1 MGNDKKAKKYI
12 KKLSNYRI
20 DMIDYISIKLSN
32 YSNMTKRIATKYK
45 IDRRLGCNLWGRPK
59 SPFNKRNSRPGQHG
73 SLGQRRKISDY
84 GTQLFAK
91 QKLRFYYGDLTERQF
106 RNIYKKASNI
116 KGDTSQ
122 ILIELLERRLDAI
135 VYRMKFVPT
144 IFAARQLVNHGH
156 VKVNGKRVNI
166 PSYTVKDGD
175 EISLKDQSKQINLIQ
190 ESIVS
195 QEREI
200 PEYLEVDVKEFKGRF
215 LRAPLMHM
223 MFPIL

>member
-1 MGNDKKAKKYI
+1 
-12 KKLSNYRI
+12 
-20 DMIDYISIKLSN
+20 
-32 YSNMTKRIATKYK
+32 MTKRISAKYK

-73 SLGQRRKISDY
+73 TLGQRRKISDY

-91 QKLRFYYGDLTERQF
+91 QKLRFYYGDLTEKQF
-106 RNIYKKASNI
+106 RKIYNKAANI

-144 IFAARQLVNHGH
+144 IFAARQIVNHGH

-175 EISLKDQSKQINLIQ
+175 EITLKDQSKQINIIQ
-190 ESIVS
+190 ESIIS

-200 PEYLEVDVKEFKGRF
+200 PEYLEVDTKELKGRF
-215 LRAPLMHM
+215 LRAPLMHDVPYPVTM
-223 MFPIL
+223 EPNLVIEYYSR

>member
-1 MGNDKKAKKYI
+1 
-12 KKLSNYRI
+12 
-20 DMIDYISIKLSN
+20 
-32 YSNMTKRIATKYK
+32 MTKRITAKYK

-59 SPFNKRNSRPGQHG
+59 SPFNQRNSRPGQHG
-73 SLGQRRKISDY
+73 AMGKRRKLSDY
-84 GTQLFAK
+84 GNQLFAK
-91 QKLRFYYGDLTERQF
+91 QKLRFYYGDITEKQF
-106 RNIYKKASNI
+106 RKIYDKASRI
-116 KGDTSQ
+116 KGDTSE

-175 EISLKDQSKQINLIQ
+175 EISIKEQSKQINLIQ
-190 ESIVS
+190 EAIVS

-200 PEYLEVDVKEFKGRF
+200 PEYLEVDTKDLKGRF
-215 LRAPLMHM
+215 LRAPLMHDVPYPVTM
-223 MFPIL
+223 EPNLVIEYYSR

>member
-1 MGNDKKAKKYI
+1 
-12 KKLSNYRI
+12 
-20 DMIDYISIKLSN
+20 
-32 YSNMTKRIATKYK
+32 MTKRLSAKYK

-59 SPFNKRNSRPGQHG
+59 SPFNKRNSKPGQHG
-73 SLGQRRKISDY
+73 ISGQRRKISDY

-91 QKLRFYYGDLTERQF
+91 QKLRFYYGDLTEKQF
-106 RNIYKKASNI
+106 KRIYQKASNI
-116 KGDTSQ
+116 RGDTSQ

-166 PSYTVKDGD
+166 PSYSVKDGD

-200 PEYLEVDVKEFKGRF
+200 PEYLEVDIKELKGRF
-215 LRAPLMHM
+215 LRAPLIDDVPYPVTME
-223 MFPIL
+223 PNLVIEYYSR

>member
-1 MGNDKKAKKYI
+1 
-12 KKLSNYRI
+12 
-20 DMIDYISIKLSN
+20 
-32 YSNMTKRIATKYK
+32 MTKRITTKYK

-59 SPFNKRNSRPGQHG
+59 SPFNQRNSRPGQHG
-73 SLGQRRKISDY
+73 AMGQRRKLSDY
-84 GTQLFAK
+84 GNQLFAK
-91 QKLRFYYGDLTERQF
+91 QKLRFYYGDITEKQF
-106 RNIYKKASNI
+106 RKIYDKASRI
-116 KGDTSQ
+116 KGDTSE

-175 EISLKDQSKQINLIQ
+175 EISIKEQSKQINLIQ
-190 ESIVS
+190 EAIVS

-200 PEYLEVDVKEFKGRF
+200 PEYLDVDTKDLKGRF
-215 LRAPLMHM
+215 LRAPLMHDVPYPVTM
-223 MFPIL
+223 EPNLVIEYYSR

>member
-1 MGNDKKAKKYI
+1 
-12 KKLSNYRI
+12 
-20 DMIDYISIKLSN
+20 
-32 YSNMTKRIATKYK
+32 MTKRLKAKYK

-73 SLGQRRKISDY
+73 AQGQRRKISDY

-91 QKLRFYYGDLTERQF
+91 QKLRCYYGDLTEKQF
-106 RNIYKKASNI
+106 RNIYNKASNI
-116 KGDTSQ
+116 RGDTSQ

-175 EISLKDQSKQINLIQ
+175 EISLKDQSKEINIIQ
-190 ESIVS
+190 ESVVS

-200 PEYLEVDVKEFKGRF
+200 PEYLELDIKELKGRF
-215 LRAPLMHM
+215 LRAPLIHDVPYPVTME
-223 MFPIL
+223 PNLVIEYYSR

>member
-1 MGNDKKAKKYI
+1 
-12 KKLSNYRI
+12 
-20 DMIDYISIKLSN
+20 
-32 YSNMTKRIATKYK
+32 MTKRIATKYK

-59 SPFNKRNSRPGQHG
+59 SPFNKRNSLPGQHG
-73 SLGQRRKISDY
+73 SVGQRRKISDY

-144 IFAARQLVNHGH
+144 IFSARQLVNHGH

-215 LRAPLMHM
+215 LRAPLIHDVPYPVTME
-223 MFPIL
+223 PNLVIEYYSR

>member
-1 MGNDKKAKKYI
+1 
-12 KKLSNYRI
+12 
-20 DMIDYISIKLSN
+20 
-32 YSNMTKRIATKYK
+32 MTKRLAAKHK

-59 SPFNKRNSRPGQHG
+59 SPFNKRNSRPGKHG
-73 SLGQRRKISDY
+73 TLGQIKKLSDY
-84 GTQLFAK
+84 GNQLFAK
-91 QKLRFYYGDLTERQF
+91 QKLRFYYGDMTERQF
-106 RNIYKKASNI
+106 RKIYDKAANK

-144 IFAARQLVNHGH
+144 IFAARQIVNHGH

-166 PSYTVKDGD
+166 PSYSVKDGD
-175 EISLKDQSKQINLIQ
+175 EIELKDDSKQINLFQ

-200 PEYLEVDVKEFKGRF
+200 PEYLEVDTKEFKGRF
-215 LRAPLMHM
+215 LRAPLIHDVPYPVTME
-223 MFPIL
+223 PNLVIEYYSR

>member
-1 MGNDKKAKKYI
+1 
-12 KKLSNYRI
+12 
-20 DMIDYISIKLSN
+20 
-32 YSNMTKRIATKYK
+32 MTKRVGAKHK

-73 SLGQRRKISDY
+73 AQGHRRKLSDY

-91 QKLRFYYGDLTERQF
+91 QKLRFYYGDITEKQF
-106 RNIYKKASNI
+106 RRIYDKASKT

-156 VKVNGKRVNI
+156 VLVNGKRVNI
-166 PSYTVKDGD
+166 PSYSVNNEDVI
-175 EISLKDQSKQINLIQ
+175 ELKEQSKKINLVQ

-200 PEYLEVDVKEFKGRF
+200 PEYLEVDSKELKGRF
-215 LRAPLMHM
+215 LRAPLIHDVPYPVTME
-223 MFPIL
+223 PNLVIEYYSR

>member
-1 MGNDKKAKKYI
+1 
-12 KKLSNYRI
+12 
-20 DMIDYISIKLSN
+20 
-32 YSNMTKRIATKYK
+32 MTKRIAAKYK

-73 SLGQRRKISDY
+73 TVGHRRKISDY

-91 QKLRFYYGDLTERQF
+91 QKLRFYYGDLTEKQF

-175 EISLKDQSKQINLIQ
+175 EISLKIKASKLILYKNQ
-190 ESIVS
+190 LFLKK
-195 QEREI
+195 ERYQNI
-200 PEYLEVDVKEFKGRF
+200 
-215 LRAPLMHM
+215 
-223 MFPIL
+223 

>member
-1 MGNDKKAKKYI
+1 
-12 KKLSNYRI
+12 
-20 DMIDYISIKLSN
+20 
-32 YSNMTKRIATKYK
+32 MTKRIAAKYK

-73 SLGQRRKISDY
+73 TVGHRRKISDY

-106 RNIYKKASNI
+106 RNIYKKASNK

-135 VYRMKFVPT
+135 VYRMKFGPSF
-144 IFAARQLVNHGH
+144 FAARQLVNHGH

-200 PEYLEVDVKEFKGRF
+200 PEYLEVDVKELKGRF
-215 LRAPLMHM
+215 LRAPLIHDVPYPVTME
-223 MFPIL
+223 PNLVIEYYSR

>member
-1 MGNDKKAKKYI
+1 
-12 KKLSNYRI
+12 
-20 DMIDYISIKLSN
+20 
-32 YSNMTKRIATKYK
+32 MTKRLSAKYK

-73 SLGQRRKISDY
+73 TVGQRRKISDY

-106 RNIYKKASNI
+106 RNIYKKASNT

-144 IFAARQLVNHGH
+144 IFSARQLVNHGH

-215 LRAPLMHM
+215 LRAPLIYDVPYPVTME
-223 MFPIL
+223 PNLVIEYYSR

>member
-1 MGNDKKAKKYI
+1 
-12 KKLSNYRI
+12 
-20 DMIDYISIKLSN
+20 
-32 YSNMTKRIATKYK
+32 MTKRTSAKYK

-59 SPFNKRNSRPGQHG
+59 SPYNKRNTKPGQHG
-73 SLGQRRKISDY
+73 AMALRKKQSDY
-84 GTQLFAK
+84 GNQLFAK
-91 QKLRFYYGDLTERQF
+91 QKLKFYYGDLTEKQF
-106 RNIYKKASNI
+106 KSIFAKASNI

-166 PSYTVKDGD
+166 PSFCVNDGD
-175 EISLKDQSKQINLIQ
+175 EISIKDKSKEINLIV
-190 ESIVS
+190 ESISS

-200 PEYLEVDVKEFKGRF
+200 PEYLEVDIKELKGRF
-215 LRAPLMHM
+215 LRAPLIHDVPYPVTME
-223 MFPIL
+223 PNLVIEYYSR

>member
-1 MGNDKKAKKYI
+1 
-12 KKLSNYRI
+12 
-20 DMIDYISIKLSN
+20 
-32 YSNMTKRIATKYK
+32 MTKRITTKYK

-73 SLGQRRKISDY
+73 ATGQRRKLSDY
-84 GTQLFAK
+84 GKQLFAK
-91 QKLRFYYGDLTERQF
+91 QKLRFYYGDLTEKQF
-106 RNIYKKASNI
+106 RKIYDKASNI
-116 KGDTSQ
+116 KGDTSE

-156 VKVNGKRVNI
+156 VVVNGKRVNI

-175 EISLKDQSKQINLIQ
+175 EISIKEQSKQINLIQ
-190 ESIVS
+190 EAIVS

-200 PEYLEVDVKEFKGRF
+200 PEYLEVDTKDLKGRF
-215 LRAPLMHM
+215 LRAPLMHDVPYPVTM
-223 MFPIL
+223 EPNLVIEYYSR

>member
-1 MGNDKKAKKYI
+1 M
-12 KKLSNYRI
+12 S
-20 DMIDYISIKLSN
+20 
-32 YSNMTKRIATKYK
+32 KRIAAKHK

-59 SPFNKRNSRPGQHG
+59 SPYNKRNSRPGQHG
-73 SLGQRRKISDY
+73 AQRQRRKLSDY
-84 GTQLFAK
+84 GIQLFAK
-91 QKLRFYYGDLTERQF
+91 QKLRFYYGDLTEKQF
-106 RNIYKKASNI
+106 RRIYDKASKT

-156 VKVNGKRVNI
+156 ILVNGKRVNI
-166 PSYTVKDGD
+166 PSYTVSNEDVI
-175 EISLKDQSKQINLIQ
+175 ELKEQSKQINLVQ

-200 PEYLEVDVKEFKGRF
+200 PEYLEVDSKEFKGRF
-215 LRAPLMHM
+215 LRAPLIHDVPYPVTME
-223 MFPIL
+223 PNLVIEYYSR

>member
-1 MGNDKKAKKYI
+1 
-12 KKLSNYRI
+12 
-20 DMIDYISIKLSN
+20 
-32 YSNMTKRIATKYK
+32 MTKRIAAKYK

-59 SPFNKRNSRPGQHG
+59 SPFNRRNSRPGQHG
-73 SLGQRRKISDY
+73 AVGQRRKISDY

-91 QKLRFYYGDLTERQF
+91 QKLRFYYGDLTETQF
-106 RNIYKKASNI
+106 SNIYKKASNI

-122 ILIELLERRLDAI
+122 ILIELLERRLDAT

-166 PSYTVKDGD
+166 RSYTVKDGD
-175 EISLKDQSKQINLIQ
+175 EISLKDQSKKINLIQ

-215 LRAPLMHM
+215 LRAPLMQDVPYPVTM
-223 MFPIL
+223 EPNLVIEYFSR

>member
-1 MGNDKKAKKYI
+1 
-12 KKLSNYRI
+12 
-20 DMIDYISIKLSN
+20 
-32 YSNMTKRIATKYK
+32 MTKRIAAKHK

-59 SPFNKRNSRPGQHG
+59 SPFNKRTSRPGQHG
-73 SLGQRRKISDY
+73 ATGMRRKVSDY
-84 GTQLFAK
+84 GKQLFAK
-91 QKLRFYYGDLTERQF
+91 QKLRFYYGDLTEKQF
-106 RNIYKKASNI
+106 RKIFDKASRI

-166 PSYTVKDGD
+166 PSYSVKDGD
-175 EISLKDQSKQINLIQ
+175 EISIKDKSKEIIIVQ
-190 ESIVS
+190 EAIIS

-200 PEYLEVDVKEFKGRF
+200 PEYLEVDIKEFKGRF
-215 LRAPLMHM
+215 LRAPLMHDVPYPVTM
-223 MFPIL
+223 EPNLVIEYYSR

>member
-1 MGNDKKAKKYI
+1 
-12 KKLSNYRI
+12 
-20 DMIDYISIKLSN
+20 
-32 YSNMTKRIATKYK
+32 MTKRTTAKHK

-73 SLGQRRKISDY
+73 AQGQRRKLSDY

-91 QKLRFYYGDLTERQF
+91 QKLRFYYGDLTEKQF
-106 RNIYKKASNI
+106 KKIYEKASKT

-156 VKVNGKRVNI
+156 VLVNGKRVNI
-166 PSYTVKDGD
+166 PSYSISD
-175 EISLKDQSKQINLIQ
+175 EDVIELKDQSRKMNLIQ

-200 PEYLEVDVKEFKGRF
+200 PEYLEVDSKEFKGRF
-215 LRAPLMHM
+215 LRSPLINDVPYPVTME
-223 MFPIL
+223 PNLVIEYYSR